1 MRRRHLW
8 RCRLRLRVRRIGR
21 GRETCLLFVGVL
33 DGVGEE
39 KDVDC
44 GCVWGCADTVGG
56 KVIVD
61 CGRCSGAAREGLTR
75 GLGNELRS
83 RSRS

>member
-44 GCVWGCADTVGG
+44 GCVWGV
-56 KVIVD
+56 
-61 CGRCSGAAREGLTR
+61 R
-75 GLGNELRS
+75 
-83 RSRS
+83 